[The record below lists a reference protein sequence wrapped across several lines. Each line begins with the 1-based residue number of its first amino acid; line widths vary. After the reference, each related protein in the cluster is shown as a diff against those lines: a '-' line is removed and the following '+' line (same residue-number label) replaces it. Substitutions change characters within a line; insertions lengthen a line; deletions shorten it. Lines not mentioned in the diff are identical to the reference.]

1 MVDFLVRHTL
11 CKFMSTWIAPNAR
24 SCLTNMLCFCH
35 KVNRR
40 RNTSIYY
47 LLRFAQKAFDKVP
60 HILLLLQLKAHD
72 IGEDI
77 IDLIEQWL
85 CTRWRGFKLEI
96 SLEWGT
102 TMVSIKAFIILNI
115 YIYINDFDDNITSN
129 VLKCAPVHKHV

>member
-1 MVDFLVRHTL
+1 M
-11 CKFMSTWIAPNAR
+11 
-24 SCLTNMLCFCH
+24 
-35 KVNRR
+35 
-40 RNTSIYY
+40 
-47 LLRFAQKAFDKVP
+47 P

-115 YIYINDFDDNITSN
+115 YINDFDDNITCGDSGDRTHPCLTPDVTWN
-129 VLKCAPVHKHV
+129 QYVSPLGVRTEIMLLAQVALMLSRSCPFTL